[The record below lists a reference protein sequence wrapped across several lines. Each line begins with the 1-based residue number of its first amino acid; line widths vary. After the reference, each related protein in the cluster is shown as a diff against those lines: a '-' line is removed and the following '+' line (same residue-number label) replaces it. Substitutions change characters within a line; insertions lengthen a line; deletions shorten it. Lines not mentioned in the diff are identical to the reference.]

1 MISNN
6 HISLNRTNGIRIS
19 RFLFCLMSVFS
30 FAVILRNPDVAIK
43 YMTDGLSLCA
53 NTVIPSLF
61 PFMAISELLV
71 ASGIG
76 KLIGKV
82 FAVPMRFLFGISGA
96 ASCAFILGV
105 FCGFP
110 VGAKTAVSLYDRG
123 EVSRS
128 EFERVLTFSNIPGS
142 AFLSSTVGVSLF
154 ADKSIGNAMFASVF
168 ISALI
173 IGFFGKFI
181 YKYSKNAAEPFID
194 TSSTTSQERRFEIKE
209 FTNSI
214 SHAAQ
219 SMLTVC
225 AFVVFF
231 SAFVGVFENL
241 LASLSLPD
249 TSKALAFGLF
259 EITAGV
265 SRAAALADRQTALLL
280 CAFICGWS
288 GLSVHFQIMSVCT
301 DKNRGI
307 SFVPYFLSKL
317 IQGFLCTAIIYIYIR
332 FIDPS
337 ILLSAPTVDAN
348 ASFFPPVSYI
358 VAVNVIFLL
367 TLLAIC
373 ASGIKNKRQK
383 TAA

>member
-1 MISNN
+1 MI
-6 HISLNRTNGIRIS
+6 
-19 RFLFCLMSVFS
+19 SVFS

-43 YMTDGLSLCA
+43 YMKDSLALCA

-76 KLIGKV
+76 RVIGK
-82 FAVPMRFLFGISGA
+82 ALAAPMRFLFGISGA
-96 ASCAFILGV
+96 ASCSFILGI

-123 EVSRS
+123 EISRY

-154 ADKSIGNAMFASVF
+154 SNKKVGNAMFTAVF

-181 YKYSKNAAEPFID
+181 YKNRESSDETFVG
-194 TSSTTSQERRFEIKE
+194 TSSTDSPKHIFEIKD

-214 SHAAQ
+214 SHAAT

-231 SAFVGVFENL
+231 SAFLGVFENL
-241 LASLSLPD
+241 LASLSLPEE
-249 TSKALAFGLF
+249 SNALAFGLF
-259 EITAGV
+259 EITAGI
-265 SRAAALADRQTALLL
+265 SRAAALADRQTALLI

-307 SFVPYFLSKL
+307 SFIPYFLSKL
-317 IQGFLCTAIIYIYIR
+317 VQGFLCTAIVYIYIR
-332 FIDPS
+332 FIDHS
-337 ILLSAPTVDAN
+337 ILLSTPTVDAN
-348 ASFFPPVSYI
+348 ASLLAPVAYI
-358 VAVNVIFLL
+358 IAVNAVFVL
-367 TLLAIC
+367 TLLALY
-373 ASGIKNKRQK
+373 ASSIKNRRQK